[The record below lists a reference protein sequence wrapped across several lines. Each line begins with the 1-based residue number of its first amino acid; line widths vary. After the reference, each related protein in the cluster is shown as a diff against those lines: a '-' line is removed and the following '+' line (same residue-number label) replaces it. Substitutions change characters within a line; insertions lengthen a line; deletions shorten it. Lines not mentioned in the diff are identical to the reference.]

1 MPGGAVVNDERDTIA
16 AVATPPGRGGIGV
29 VRVSGPRAVEIVAR
43 VVGRLPATLPDR
55 QLVRAAAVD
64 PDSGERLDE
73 VLCVAMRAPRS
84 FTGEDV
90 AEIQG
95 HGGPVNMGRLLRAVL
110 AAGARPAEP
119 GEFTRRA
126 VESGRLDL
134 VRAEAVLGV
143 IEAGSERAL
152 RLAQAQL
159 AGELGARV
167 EALRARTVELLAE
180 LEAGIDF
187 PEEGI
192 EVAGTAALARRAA
205 EIAADCE
212 RLAASFGAGRAL
224 REGIDV
230 ALVGPVNAGKSSLFN
245 RLVGGERAL
254 VAEEP
259 GTTRDFVEAHLV
271 WDGVPVTL
279 VDTAGWREADAD
291 LERRGIELG
300 RRRAAKSDIEILLVP
315 GDRHPLQIG
324 NDLGDLT
331 RLPRGRQKEQRS
343 SQPVGAA
350 GTPEREP
357 AGASD
362 LGPLPEETPVEP
374 RRLLV
379 VSKGDAMTAPA
390 PAGVLVTSA
399 LTGSGLDELRRQ
411 VLERV
416 GARAAEEGAVVTSE
430 RQRDLVAR
438 AGAALRRAAEA
449 AAARHA
455 EEVLALEVRDASQA
469 LARVLGVEVGDEM
482 LDELFARFCI
492 GK

>member
-1 MPGGAVVNDERDTIA
+1 MEGERDTIA

-29 VRVSGPRAVEIVAR
+29 VRVSGPRAVELVAR
-43 VVGRLPATLPDR
+43 VVGRAPASLPDR
-55 QLVRAAAVD
+55 QLVHAVAAH

-73 VLCVAMRAPRS
+73 VLVAAMRAPRS

-126 VESGRLDL
+126 FENGRLDL
-134 VRAEAVLGV
+134 VRAEAVLGI

-152 RLAQAQL
+152 RVAQAQL
-159 AGELGARV
+159 AGELGERV

-192 EVAGTAALARRAA
+192 EVAGAGALGGRAA
-205 EIAADCE
+205 DIAAGCE

-224 REGIDV
+224 REGLDV

-259 GTTRDFVEAHLV
+259 GTTRDFVESQLV

-279 VDTAGWREADAD
+279 VDTAGWREAEAD

-300 RRRAAKSDIEILLVP
+300 RRRAAEADVEILLVP
-315 GDRHPLQIG
+315 GDSHSLQISREISQ
-324 NDLGDLT
+324 LT
-331 RLPRGRQKEQRS
+331 RLPRGRQNEAHSTVRGS
-343 SQPVGAA
+343 
-350 GTPEREP
+350 ER
-357 AGASD
+357 A
-362 LGPLPEETPVEP
+362 
-374 RRLLV
+374 RLLV
-379 VSKGDAMTAPA
+379 LSKGDAMAGPA
-390 PAGVLVTSA
+390 PDGVLVTSA
-399 LTGSGLDELRRQ
+399 LTGLGIEELRRQ
-411 VLERV
+411 VLEQV
-416 GARAAEEGAVVTSE
+416 GARGGEEGAVVTSE

-438 AGAALRRAAEA
+438 AGAALRRAADA
-449 AAARHA
+449 AVAGHA
-455 EEVLALEVRDASQA
+455 EEVLALEVREASQA